1 MLPTRACTEAAEE
14 VGHYIHAECTHSRVQ
29 PAPPPDP
36 LTFEDHRLCSGRQKN
51 AAGSDVS
58 AIVLG
63 TTPASFLSQGLVGGR
78 QQHV

>member
-1 MLPTRACTEAAEE
+1 MMNKINVLAVFPPSVSMLPTRACTEAAEE

-58 AIVLG
+58 A
-63 TTPASFLSQGLVGGR
+63 FLR
-78 QQHV
+78 